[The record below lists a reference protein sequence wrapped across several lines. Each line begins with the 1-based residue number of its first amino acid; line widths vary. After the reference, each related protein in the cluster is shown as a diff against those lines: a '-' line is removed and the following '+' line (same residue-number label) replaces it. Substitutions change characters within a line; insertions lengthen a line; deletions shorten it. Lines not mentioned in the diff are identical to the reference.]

1 MASVRAA
8 GWKPLCGPAGW
19 KPPCGCPRGGSPR
32 AGRGVEG
39 SVRVRGVKAS
49 VWARGVKA
57 SVWVSGAGDPRGP
70 SDHRPLHRDYHRRLS
85 SAAVRPT
92 GPRPVTAT
100 HAHRLPL
107 PTRVGLKGASMGP
120 APWEVRAPYP
130 VLGPMAPLYLTPKG
144 STHVVGG
151 AYRYVSRETCTRALR
166 PPPRGGSLLGPGLA
180 GVKLLGARRGE
191 SPRVQ
196 RRRPWGKVSP

>member
-1 MASVRAA
+1 LAPVRVHGVKASVWARGVEASERVS
-8 GWKPLCGPAGW
+8 AGW
-19 KPPCGCPRGGSPR
+19 KPPCGPRGESLYVG
-32 AGRGVEG
+32 
-39 SVRVRGVKAS
+39 RGVKAS

-57 SVWVSGAGDPRGP
+57 SVWVSRAGDPRGP

-130 VLGPMAPLYLTPKG
+130 VLGPIAPIYLAP
-144 STHVVGG
+144 
-151 AYRYVSRETCTRALR
+151 
-166 PPPRGGSLLGPGLA
+166 
-180 GVKLLGARRGE
+180 
-191 SPRVQ
+191 
-196 RRRPWGKVSP
+196 

>member
-1 MASVRAA
+1 VEACGRA
-8 GWKPLCGPAGW
+8 
-19 KPPCGCPRGGSPR
+19 RGG
-32 AGRGVEG
+32 
-39 SVRVRGVKAS
+39 KAC
-49 VWARGVKA
+49 
-57 SVWVSGAGDPRGP
+57 VWVSWARRRRGP

-100 HAHRLPL
+100 HAHRLPR
-107 PTRVGLKGASMGP
+107 PTGVGLKGASMGP

-151 AYRYVSRETCTRALR
+151 AY
-166 PPPRGGSLLGPGLA
+166 
-180 GVKLLGARRGE
+180 
-191 SPRVQ
+191 
-196 RRRPWGKVSP
+196 